1 MAISIV
7 VLPGLN
13 ESSHEHVRISTASQT
28 GFSYKLKVRKQVFKM
43 IATGYIG

>member
-13 ESSHEHVRISTASQT
+13 ESSHEHVRISTAYQT
-28 GFSYKLKVRKQVFKM
+28 GFSYKPKVRKQVFKM